1 MKNNFMWAKNNV
13 LMTLIIVVVMLLT
26 CGLKVSAQSEGRLT
40 KAEERM
46 LRRLER
52 DALRQSEIPLTPVK
66 APKKANKQKDNA
78 VNDTQMQG
86 ITPKHKH
93 GDWFFGLGGGFS
105 QSLAENADATDFIF
119 HQMPSIDMVLG
130 HNFTP
135 IFGFQLSG
143 GITSQVSRCSEAASK
158 AMPEVFGNGRY
169 NFKFL
174 SATASGT
181 LNLTNAFFGYDP
193 DRPVTW
199 GLIVGAGVIQT
210 FAFEDKLARW
220 NVTPN
225 AEKPYYPVNKDGG
238 RYFVGH
244 AGMQMGIRLNEP
256 WDICV
261 DLRLNGTDNK
271 YNGASDGN
279 SLDFYLDL
287 MVNFVY
293 HMKNGKQQLRRFR
306 QPPKVPFVD
315 PVLIDHTRDYQETV
329 RYGESMYTEIPFYAG
344 FYYLNGTT
352 TKRVEQ
358 VAKFLQ
364 SHPLVNLNIVGHP
377 DIIPD
382 EDEEYHRVLAQ
393 KRAEAVREALVLNY
407 HVDPTRLRTSIDD
420 KALQSYKTVREWVPA
435 VNFIMEDPGDEIPTI
450 DKKE

>member
-1 MKNNFMWAKNNV
+1 MKNNIMWAKNKV
-13 LMTLIIVVVMLLT
+13 TMTKIMLVVMLLM
-26 CGLKVSAQSEGRLT
+26 CGLTSSAQSNGGLT

-66 APKKANKQKDNA
+66 EPKKPKKQKDKDAYN
-78 VNDTQMQG
+78 TMMG

-93 GDWFFGLGGGFS
+93 GDWFMGLGGGFS
-105 QSLAENADATDFIF
+105 QSLAENADGTDFIF
-119 HQMPSIDMVLG
+119 HQLPSVGGVIG
-130 HNFTP
+130 HNFSP
-135 IFGFQLSG
+135 VFGIQAAGS
-143 GITSQVSRCSEAASK
+143 ITTQVSRCSEAAAK
-158 AMPEVFGNGRY
+158 AMPEVYGNGRY

-174 SATASGT
+174 SASLSGII
-181 LNLTNAFFGYDP
+181 NLTNAFFGYDAE
-193 DRPVTW
+193 RPVTW
-199 GLIVGAGVIQT
+199 NLIFGAGGIQT
-210 FAFEDKLARW
+210 FGFDDKLAKW

-225 AEKPYYPVNKDGG
+225 AEKPYYPVDKDGG
-238 RYFVGH
+238 RYITGH

-279 SLDFYLDL
+279 NLDFYLDL

-293 HMKNGKQQLRRFR
+293 HFKNGKQQLRRFR

-329 RYGESMYTEIPFYAG
+329 RYGEAMHTEIPFYSG
-344 FYYLNGTT
+344 FYYLNATT
-352 TKRVEQ
+352 SKRVEY

-364 SHPLVNLNIVGHP
+364 SHPLVNINIVGHP

-382 EDEEYHRVLAQ
+382 EDEEYHRVLAE
-393 KRAEAVREALVLNY
+393 KRAEAVRQALVLNY
-407 HVDPTRLRTSIDD
+407 HVDPTRLRTSYSD
-420 KALQSYKTVREWVPA
+420 KALQSFKTVREWVPA
-435 VNFIMEDPGDEIPTI
+435 VSFIMEDPGDEIPSFDT
-450 DKKE
+450 KE

>member
-1 MKNNFMWAKNNV
+1 MNFGFLWYFCKYITKNYVRMTPKIIKSTLKSTLWTFCL
-13 LMTLIIVVVMLLT
+13 LMCTLT
-26 CGLKVSAQSEGRLT
+26 ASAQI
-40 KAEERM
+40 KN
-46 LRRLER
+46 
-52 DALRQSEIPLTPVK
+52 
-66 APKKANKQKDNA
+66 APR
-78 VNDTQMQG
+78 
-86 ITPKHKH
+86 HKH
-93 GDWFFGLGGGFS
+93 GDWFVGIGGGFS
-105 QSLAENADATDFIF
+105 QSMAENADATDFIF
-119 HQMPSIDMVLG
+119 HQFPSIDVVLG

-135 IFGFQLSG
+135 VIGVQLTGS
-143 GITSQVSRCSEAASK
+143 ITSQVSRCSEAASK
-158 AMPEVFGNGRY
+158 AMPEVYGNGRY
-169 NFKFL
+169 SFRFL
-174 SATASGT
+174 SASASGV
-181 LNLTNAFFGYDP
+181 LNLTNAFFGYEV

-199 GLIVGAGVIQT
+199 SFLFGVGAINT
-210 FAFEDKLARW
+210 FGFDEKLAKW

-238 RYFVGH
+238 RYLVGH

-293 HMKNGKQQLRRFR
+293 HMKNGKQELRRFR
-306 QPPKVPFVD
+306 QPPKEPFVD
-315 PVLIDHTRDYQETV
+315 PVLIDHTRDYRETV
-329 RYGESMYTEIPFYAG
+329 RYGESMYTEIPFYSG
-344 FYYLNGTT
+344 FYYLNAAT
-352 TKRVEQ
+352 TKRVEH

-382 EDEEYHRVLAQ
+382 EDEEYHRVLAE
-393 KRAEAVREALVLNY
+393 KRAEAVRQALVLNF
-407 HVDPTRLRTSIDD
+407 HVDPTRLRTSYSE
-420 KALQSYKTVREWVPA
+420 KALQAYKTVREWVPA
-435 VNFIMEDPGDEIPTI
+435 VNFIMEDPGDDIPSV